1 MRAYER
7 FLKYVTIY
15 TTSDEESTSHP
26 STARQFDLAHLLVE
40 QLKELG
46 VADAAVDEKCYVYGT
61 LPATPGYEEKPALGF
76 VSHMDTAPAAPGENV
91 KPQVFENYDGGN
103 VLFAGT
109 GEYMTVE
116 KFPELANW
124 KGQTLITA
132 DGTTLLGAGEKGGI
146 AEMMTAARASLV
158 TGLSR
163 RSRVSPGT

>member
-76 VSHMDTAPAAPGENV
+76 VSHMDTAPAAPGETV
-91 KPQVFENYDGGN
+91 KPQVFEN
-103 VLFAGT
+103 
-109 GEYMTVE
+109 
-116 KFPELANW
+116 
-124 KGQTLITA
+124 
-132 DGTTLLGAGEKGGI
+132 
-146 AEMMTAARASLV
+146 
-158 TGLSR
+158 
-163 RSRVSPGT
+163 